1 MLDSNHLVEL
11 PEAIGELVK
20 LERLS
25 ACQNALVSLPA
36 SISRLKSLTVL
47 KLTNNKFSAIPD
59 QLSACAALEEI
70 DFSDNYLQVAS
81 PTSCSNSKSVGTTL
95 LLSMNKA
102 LLVRIL
108 ISKVRSHCGAG

>member
-1 MLDSNHLVEL
+1 MLDSNRLPEL
-11 PEAIGELVK
+11 PEEIGELVK

-36 SISRLKSLTVL
+36 SISSLKSLTVL
-47 KLTNNKFSAIPD
+47 KVTNNKFSAIPD

-81 PTSCSNSKSVGTTL
+81 PFSCSKSAGTTCF
-95 LLSMNKA
+95 
-102 LLVRIL
+102 VQE
-108 ISKVRSHCGAG
+108 